1 MTQRKRTIPRQPSA
15 SNGPPP
21 QSGGS
26 LFEQPEYDLPD
37 LPVNLTDINDDTLM
51 ELFVQFTG
59 WQNYAAVQ
67 LAEAEVEESKAIA
80 DVKFLEAQG
89 MVRNFGAR
97 STVTQVRA
105 ATATTTEM
113 ERART
118 DELNAYA
125 KRKLTKVIYE
135 NCERSVFVISRE
147 LSRRIGQA
155 GGERR
160 IGRWMP

>member
-1 MTQRKRTIPRQPSA
+1 
-15 SNGPPP
+15 
-21 QSGGS
+21 
-26 LFEQPEYDLPD
+26 
-37 LPVNLTDINDDTLM
+37 M

-67 LAEAEVEESKAIA
+67 LAEAEVQESRATA
-80 DVKFLEAQG
+80 EVKFLEAQG
-89 MVRNFGAR
+89 MVRNFGSK

-105 ATATTTEM
+105 ATATTSEM
-113 ERART
+113 EVARE
-118 DELNAYA
+118 DEVNAYA

-135 NCERSVFVISRE
+135 NCERSAFVISRE

-160 IGRWMP
+160 LSRWMP

>member
-1 MTQRKRTIPRQPSA
+1 MSTRKRTIPRQPYE
-15 SNGPPP
+15 SNGLPPR
-21 QSGGS
+21 SGGS

-37 LPVNLTDINDDTLM
+37 LPVNLTEVNDDTLM

-67 LAEAEVEESKAIA
+67 LAEAEVAESRATA
-80 DVKFLEAQG
+80 QVKFLEAQG
-89 MVRNFGAR
+89 MVRNFGSR

-113 ERART
+113 EAARR
-118 DELNAYA
+118 DEVNAYA

-135 NCERSVFVISRE
+135 NCERSVFVVSRE

-160 IGRWMP
+160 ISRWMP